1 MERKERRVLLG
12 AVGLLLLAAGAFAFA
27 VIGGHVDV
35 TRSAATDTWC
45 GLEVV
50 PEDRCSVYDRKR
62 DYRYPADIERDIA
75 AAAGHRVDPD
85 GRISPPFPS
94 PYVPGVT
101 FGSIRET
108 DIEHIVA
115 AAEAH
120 DSGLCAASAETRGGF
135 AKDLR
140 NLTLASP
147 GVNQHLKS
155 DRDAGEW
162 LPEINLRWFAERVV
176 AVKRRYGL
184 SVDRAERDALQAVLG
199 GCPQRR
205 RPK

>member
-1 MERKERRVLLG
+1 MDRKEKRVLLG
-12 AVGLLLLAAGAFAFA
+12 AAGLLLLAAGALAFA

-35 TRSAATDTWC
+35 TRSAATDRWC
-45 GLEVV
+45 GLEVA
-50 PEDRCSVYDRKR
+50 PEDRCSVYDRRR

-120 DSGLCAASAETRGGF
+120 DSGLCAASAEIRGGVCERS
-135 AKDLR
+135 AE
-140 NLTLASP
+140 P
-147 GVNQHLKS
+147 
-155 DRDAGEW
+155 DAGVARSEPA
-162 LPEINLRWFAERVV
+162 PEVGPGRGRVAAGDQSAVVRGAGRSGQAPLRAFRGPRGAGRPSGGSRRMSTAAE
-176 AVKRRYGL
+176 A
-184 SVDRAERDALQAVLG
+184 
-199 GCPQRR
+199 
-205 RPK
+205 